1 MNIIIDQESSPS
13 NNTNTITQSSVIDSI
28 LLEKSDD
35 SNISKTNNIDNIYNN
50 DTIENKGNGNSYN
63 NDNETLNFYL
73 NELENKNYKIFD
85 QQKKY
90 NKKVFNQE
98 KNYHKLISTL
108 SDYENRINNT
118 KRIINELAEKND
130 LLKYKEEINLDGNKE
145 IIPIITIVKE
155 TKEIES
161 SIINLILKK
170 YIDNN
175 ENKNIS
181 ENNNEKYDKS
191 LMVKMLK
198 NVIQG
203 NYNVDL
209 YLKNEYKKILKNI
222 CDKYNIFGSIIED
235 AEE

>member
-1 MNIIIDQESSPS
+1 MKIKKNIKIRI
-13 NNTNTITQSSVIDSI
+13 
-28 LLEKSDD
+28 
-35 SNISKTNNIDNIYNN
+35 
-50 DTIENKGNGNSYN
+50 NK
-63 NDNETLNFYL
+63 L
-73 NELENKNYKIFD
+73 I
-85 QQKKY
+85 
-90 NKKVFNQE
+90 E
-98 KNYHKLISTL
+98 KN
-108 SDYENRINNT
+108 N
-118 KRIINELAEKND
+118 

-209 YLKNEYKKILKNI
+209 YLKDEYKKILKNI